1 MRTRLWLALVLLFGA
16 GCAAPAPLTEEPRGP
31 WRVLILGDSISIGYT
46 PHVRKQLAD
55 SAMVVRP
62 TNKNGG
68 AENCEG
74 TNKGVQHIDRW
85 LALEGGDWDVIH
97 FNFGLHDLKRID
109 PETGKGSN
117 NPDDPYQASPER
129 YEAQLREIVRS
140 LQKTGAHLIFATTTP
155 VPTGVRPYR
164 APEDAVEYN
173 RIAVGVMEKAG
184 IEVNDLYGLALPYL
198 ATLQQP
204 ENVHFTKDGS
214 YALSLAVVQ
223 SVGRKRVVASSQ
235 GSSR

>member
-1 MRTRLWLALVLLFGA
+1 MRIGAILASGGCRTLRWTAMSGVALALGA
-16 GCAAPAPLTEEPRGP
+16 GQAAAQTFT
-31 WRVLILGDSISIGYT
+31 VDDSFG
-46 PHVRKQLAD
+46 
-55 SAMVVRP
+55 
-62 TNKNGG
+62 
-68 AENCEG
+68 
-74 TNKGVQHIDRW
+74 
-85 LALEGGDWDVIH
+85 EGGDWDVIH

-235 GSSR
+235 GSWR